1 LRQSGPARQMLL
13 CLAGGEAMNPI
24 PQEVLVPPIHALL
37 WGYGRLI
44 VLPIVILALLALYAL
59 LVRVPAYLTRRRER
73 LRCPV
78 QLRPARVVFEL
89 APDGTTDVVRCS
101 LARRPR
107 GFFFGRRP
115 IICGKAC
122 VHRPAEAETG
132 G

>member
-1 LRQSGPARQMLL
+1 
-13 CLAGGEAMNPI
+13 MNPI
-24 PQEVLVPPIHALL
+24 PQEVLVPPTPVL

-44 VLPIVILALLALYAL
+44 VLPIVILALLAMYAR
-59 LVRVPAYLTRRRER
+59 LVRVPACLTRSRER

-89 APDGTTDVVRCS
+89 GPDGTTDVVRCS

-107 GFFFGRRP
+107 GLFFGRRQ

-122 VHRPAEAETG
+122 QHRPAEG
-132 G
+132 